1 MSKSEAGPF
10 LGFIGRFSKFGV
22 WPALALLLLIALGF
36 EPRFLQVTNLQ
47 EVLRSASILGVVT
60 AGQLLVMLTA
70 GIDLSVGAVI
80 GLTAV
85 AIADSSSPN
94 GPGLVVGLLI
104 MLVVGAAVGAAN
116 GLLVTKRQVPPFVA
130 TFGMF
135 VVLEGVRV
143 AYTQGSVSGSVPRII
158 RIVGRGSLA
167 GIPFV
172 TIFLAALVIA
182 GTVFVSRTVTG
193 RHVVA
198 TGANERMSR
207 LSGVAIDRARVGTYV
222 ACSLLAVIA
231 GVFFAGSVGY
241 VDRFIGRGSDLDSIA
256 AAVLGGASFA
266 GGEGS
271 FVHAAGG
278 ALLIAALL
286 SLIVVSGLNIQLQM
300 VAKGLVLIG
309 AISLQAISRRVPSSA
324 GAPV

>member
-1 MSKSEAGPF
+1 MIRRP
-10 LGFIGRFSKFGV
+10 
-22 WPALALLLLIALGF
+22 
-36 EPRFLQVTNLQ
+36 PRSTLFPYTTLF
-47 EVLRSASILGVVT
+47 RS
-60 AGQLLVMLTA
+60 
-70 GIDLSVGAVI
+70 
-80 GLTAV
+80 
-85 AIADSSSPN
+85 
-94 GPGLVVGLLI
+94 
-104 MLVVGAAVGAAN
+104 
-116 GLLVTKRQVPPFVA
+116 
-130 TFGMF
+130 
-135 VVLEGVRV
+135 
-143 AYTQGSVSGSVPRII
+143 I

-172 TIFLAALVIA
+172 TIFLVGLVIA
-182 GTVFVSRTVTG
+182 ATIFVSRTVTG

-271 FVHAAGG
+271 FIHAAGG

-286 SLIVVSGLNIQLQM
+286 RDRKSTRLNSSHIPL
-300 VAKGLVLIG
+300 
-309 AISLQAISRRVPSSA
+309 SRMPSSA
-324 GAPV
+324 

>member
-10 LGFIGRFSKFGV
+10 LGFVGRFSRFGV
-22 WPALALLLLIALGF
+22 WPALALLLVIALGF

-94 GPGLVVGLLI
+94 GPGLLVGLLI
-104 MLVVGAAVGAAN
+104 MLVVGAVVGAAN

-172 TIFLAALVIA
+172 TIFLAALVVA
-182 GTVFVSRTVTG
+182 ATVFVSRTVTG